1 MLQSEILN
9 LFKSADKNI
18 KIRMFGSIIRITDT
32 LPNIFFAN
40 RKMEDILNLISHLK
54 ASEIEKHKSIDTKTD
69 CIKIEI
75 KYVYDKEFI
84 LLYMMSTKQDITIQ
98 CRHSDF
104 LNQLKKL
111 LDTKY
116 EFLNEKINKKKS
128 KKLDI

>member
-1 MLQSEILN
+1 MFESGMLDL
-9 LFKSADKNI
+9 LKSRNKNI
-18 KIRMFGSIIRITDT
+18 DIRMFGSIIRITDT
-32 LPNIFFAN
+32 LPDIFFAN
-40 RKMEDILNLISHLK
+40 RKMEDVLNLISHLK

-104 LNQLKKL
+104 LNKLKKL